1 MNFEPGMIVKS
12 KAGHDKNNIYVVI
25 RVENEY
31 VYLADGQNRTL
42 DRMKKK
48 NVRHLQ
54 PILYDHA
61 ENRSDDEAI
70 RNLCRRIKNVK
81 N

>member
-54 PILYDHA
+54 PILHDHA

>member
-42 DRMKKK
+42 DRMKK
-48 NVRHLQ
+48 RM
-54 PILYDHA
+54 
-61 ENRSDDEAI
+61 
-70 RNLCRRIKNVK
+70 
-81 N
+81 